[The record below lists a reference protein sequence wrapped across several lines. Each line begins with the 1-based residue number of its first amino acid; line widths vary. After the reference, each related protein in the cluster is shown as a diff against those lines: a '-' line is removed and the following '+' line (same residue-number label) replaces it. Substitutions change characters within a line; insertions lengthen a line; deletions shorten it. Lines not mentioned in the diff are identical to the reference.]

1 MSIALPKPGRPSLPG
16 FVSWV
21 VLGLG
26 IMLLV
31 VNLAWMV
38 LGASRSTATADEL
51 TPAAPA
57 FAPASGS
64 GPGGLPDKVTLSEGK
79 LKSAGIDVE
88 NVQIVTL
95 PTELGVPGKIDANQ
109 DREVMVRPRASGVI
123 REVKA
128 VLGQKLKKG
137 DLLAVLD
144 SADVGSARLN
154 LRAKQRELATVRFE
168 ADWKRQVAAN
178 VAELVPLLDRRVEAS
193 DIAKKFIGRPLGT
206 FRAALLEAYSQ
217 FDIAAHEEEKTIGLR
232 RDRIV
237 GEHPESVAV
246 HTREGKQAVFQGTVE
261 QSQFEAQQQSRVAA
275 QAVRM
280 AEAAVVDA
288 AHRLRILGVSQDV
301 ARVLADANDGT
312 VGKRADEDVTRY
324 DVVAPFDGTVIAR
337 MAVVSQKAEV
347 NDMLFTVADLSTVWV
362 TANIPES
369 DFALLPALNRGKI
382 RVSAAAY
389 PGRSFDANL
398 LSIGATVDATTRT
411 VPMLAETQ
419 NSDALLKIGMF
430 VRILLDTAVATRGM
444 TVPAAAVVDV
454 EGVKGVFLP
463 DPTEPR
469 TFRFRPIKIDR
480 AAGDRLVV
488 ASGLKEGEAVVA
500 KGAFLLKSELILQNE
515 SGED

>member
-1 MSIALPKPGRPSLPG
+1 MSTALPKLNRASFPAS
-16 FVSWV
+16 VSWV

-26 IMLLV
+26 LLLLL
-31 VNLAWMV
+31 VNLAWLV
-38 LGASRSTATADEL
+38 FHGLHSTTAADAEK
-51 TPAAPA
+51 PAASTS
-57 FAPASGS
+57 APGN

-79 LKSAGIDVE
+79 LKEAGIALE
-88 NVQIVTL
+88 NVQVVTL
-95 PTELGVPGKIDANQ
+95 PAELGVAGKIDANQ
-109 DREVMVRPRASGVI
+109 DREVMVRPRAAGVI

-137 DLLAVLD
+137 DVLAVLD
-144 SADVGSARLN
+144 SADVGTARLN
-154 LRAKQRELATVRFE
+154 LRAEQRELAVVRFE
-168 ADWKRQVAAN
+168 ADWKKQVAAN
-178 VAELVPLLDRRVEAS
+178 VAELVPLLDKRVEAA

-232 RDRIV
+232 RDRII

-246 HTREGKQAVFQGTVE
+246 HMREGKQAVFQGTVE

-280 AEAAVVDA
+280 AEAAVIDA
-288 AHRLRILGVSQDV
+288 AQRLRILGVSEDV
-301 ARVLADANDGT
+301 VRVLADANEASAS
-312 VGKRADEDVTRY
+312 KLAEEDVTRY

-337 MAVVSQKAEV
+337 AAVVSQKAEV

-369 DFALLPALNRGKI
+369 DFALLPALHRGKI

-389 PGRSFDANL
+389 PGRLLEANL

-411 VPMLAETQ
+411 VPMLATLK
-419 NSDALLKIGMF
+419 NSDDTLKIGMF
-430 VRILLDTAVATRGM
+430 VRIILDTAAEVKSLSVST
-444 TVPAAAVVDV
+444 AAVVDL

-463 DPTEPR
+463 IAAEPGAY
-469 TFRFRPIKIDR
+469 RFRPVKIDR
-480 AAGDRLVV
+480 AAGDRLII
-488 ASGLKEGEAVVA
+488 ASGLKDGETIVA

-515 SGED
+515 TEDD